1 MLHMNNVGLF
11 DGLFIM
17 QDEESK
23 TLWNHITGEAVYG
36 PHVGRSLGPVG
47 NQLQMNVSEALELDP
62 QMQVA
67 ISDRPYVG
75 GRAGT
80 PGQGSLSDDAQLM
93 SFFVET
99 LGDEDN
105 RRPRM
110 DMGLGIWTGGTSRYY
125 PVEDIR
131 AHGGALIDQLDG
143 RNLLVFI
150 ERRSATPTAI
160 YTDAKTAT
168 VDGNE
173 IYLDSGSVVRA
184 GILYDAD
191 GNQLERELPQQIFT
205 RWYGYVL
212 TFPDADVYGE

>member
-1 MLHMNNVGLF
+1 MNNVGLF

-62 QMQVA
+62 QMLVA

-110 DMGLGIWTGGTSRYY
+110 DMGLGIWTEGTSRYY

-131 AHGGALIDQLDG
+131 AQGGALIDEFDG

-160 YTDAKTAT
+160 YIDAQTAT

-173 IYLDSGSVVRA
+173 IVLDSGLVVRA

-212 TFPDADVYGE
+212 TFPDAGVYGE